1 MLKPGGGSNRR
12 RSDRISVSLPIHIR
26 GADANN
32 KRVNEPSRTVEV
44 GRTGTKFSLKAA
56 LKPNQKITIGN
67 IRRETEANFRVVGKV
82 SGPES
87 KLVYWGAE
95 CLDSSAN
102 FWGIS
107 FPPPEE
113 GDEAA
118 GRILLE
124 CGTCTT
130 QELSYLSDLET
141 EVFSL
146 TTRVVR
152 ECKPCAVWTEWFK
165 PKPGTEAGTPGTGA
179 DAAESGKAGEAAS
192 PTSKPK
198 ANRAS
203 RRLSLKMS
211 ACILTREGKEEVVK
225 TINISK
231 GGLAVQS
238 RTEYPKDAML
248 KVAFPYHAGGG
259 NIFVLSR
266 VVRVS
271 PGEEKGTFMV
281 GIQYMR

>member
-1 MLKPGGGSNRR
+1 MPKPGGGSNRR
-12 RSDRISVSLPIHIR
+12 RSDRISVSLPIQVR
-26 GADANN
+26 GADP
-32 KRVNEPSRTVEV
+32 KEKQLNEPSKTVEV
-44 GRTGTKFSLKAA
+44 GRTGTKFPLKAA
-56 LKPNQKITIGN
+56 LRPNQKIKIGN
-67 IRRETEANFRVVGKV
+67 IRRNTEANFRVVGKV

-87 KLVYWGAE
+87 DLNYWGAE
-95 CLDSSAN
+95 CLDSSPN
-102 FWGIS
+102 FWGIN

-124 CGTCTT
+124 CGTCTA

-165 PKPGTEAGTPGTGA
+165 PKPGTEAGTPVTGA
-179 DAAESGKAGEAAS
+179 DAADSGKAGEAAS
-192 PTSKPK
+192 PTAEPK
-198 ANRAS
+198 SSRAS

-211 ACILTREGKEEVVK
+211 ACILTREGEEEVVK

-231 GGLAVQS
+231 GGLAVLS
-238 RTEYPKDAML
+238 RAEYPKDTML
-248 KVAFPYHAGGG
+248 KVAFPYNEGGG
-259 NIFVLSR
+259 NIFILSR

-271 PGEEKGTFMV
+271 PGEGKGTFMI